1 MQNQKRLLDGG
12 KDLTKLVVTS
22 TRKQD
27 RGFTTVVLQ
36 QNELMEAFRSQ
47 EKRIQSQQ
55 NLLDGQKPLLNQLLN
70 TLKATPLRT
79 FHEAP
84 RLTYLE
90 SEDSSDGYRTPRG
103 RSPSPGASRQDQDK
117 LRQRLGDLLRT
128 LSFNSV
134 ANTAAQDAS
143 VLLHIVGNLSFGS
156 QDRAVALITSPVMQ
170 RWLTSTVSLPL
181 IVNGQM
187 FSSEGEIRQSPL
199 SYFCAKLI
207 DSILPSRKSLQA
219 AKNRGVFALHW
230 FCGQHTDFH
239 DYGPG
244 ISDYDAHPP
253 GMLSNLLGQLIVQL
267 LECPSIPQLD
277 HLPVSSNE
285 PPLSELCDLFV
296 LLVEALPRGSKLFIV
311 IDGISYYEDEERR
324 EECMEVMSMLTK
336 LTRGGPGFRNE
347 CLTKMLVTAPLRSHC
362 VQDLLEDTEILDLDE
377 YIPPNGGFTALQW
390 DMSVGRV
397 VIDT

>member
-36 QNELMEAFRSQ
+36 QNELMDALQSQ

-55 NLLDGQKPLLNQLLN
+55 NLLEGQANVLNQMLN
-70 TLKATPLRT
+70 SLKAIPLRT
-79 FHEAP
+79 FHEPP
-84 RLTYLE
+84 RLTHLE
-90 SEDSSDGYRTPRG
+90 SEDSIDGYRTPRG
-103 RSPSPGASRQDQDK
+103 RSPSPSASQDQEK
-117 LRQRLGDLLRT
+117 FRQRLGDLLRA
-128 LSFNSV
+128 LSFDRV

-143 VLLHIVGNLSFGS
+143 TLLHIVDNLSFGS

-170 RWLTSTVSLPL
+170 KWLTSTVSLPL
-181 IVNGQM
+181 IVNGHM

-207 DSILPSRKSLQA
+207 NSILPSRTSLQA
-219 AKNRGVFALHW
+219 AKNRGVFAVNW
-230 FCGQHTDFH
+230 FCGQHTNFN

-244 ISDYDAHPP
+244 MSDYDAHPP
-253 GMLSNLLGQLIVQL
+253 GMLNNLLGQLIVQL
-267 LECPSIPQLD
+267 LECTSLPQLD
-277 HLPVSSNE
+277 HLSVSSND

-296 LLVEALPRGSKLFIV
+296 LLVEALPRGSMLFIV

-324 EECMEVMSMLTK
+324 EECMEVVSMLTEI
-336 LTRGGPGFRNE
+336 TRGGPGFRNE
-347 CLTKMLVTAPLRSHC
+347 CLTKLLVTAPLRSHC
-362 VQDLLEDTEILDLDE
+362 VQDLFEDTEILDLDE

-397 VIDT
+397 IIDT

>member
-1 MQNQKRLLDGG
+1 MQNQKRLVDGG

-36 QNELMEAFRSQ
+36 QNELMEALRSQ
-47 EKRIQSQQ
+47 EKRI
-55 NLLDGQKPLLNQLLN
+55 LEGQANLLNQMLN
-70 TLKATPLRT
+70 TLKATPPRT
-79 FHEAP
+79 FHGLP
-84 RLTYLE
+84 KLTHLE
-90 SEDSSDGYRTPRG
+90 SEDSIDGYRTPRG
-103 RSPSPGASRQDQDK
+103 HSPFPGASQDQEQS
-117 LRQRLGDLLRT
+117 RQRLGNLLRA
-128 LSFNSV
+128 LNFDPIP
-134 ANTAAQDAS
+134 NTAAQDTS
-143 VLLHIVGNLSFGS
+143 TLLHIVGNLSFGS

-181 IVNGQM
+181 IVNGHM

-207 DSILPSRKSLQA
+207 NSILPSKTSLQA
-219 AKNRGVFALHW
+219 AKNRGVFAVNW
-230 FCGQHTDFH
+230 FCGQHTNFN

-253 GMLSNLLGQLIVQL
+253 GMLSNMLGQLIEQL
-267 LECPSIPQLD
+267 FECPSIPQLD
-277 HLPVSSNE
+277 HMSVSSNN

-296 LLVEALPRGSKLFIV
+296 LLVEALPRGSMLFIV

-324 EECMEVMSMLTK
+324 EECMEVVSMLTEI
-336 LTRGGPGFRNE
+336 TRGGPGFRNE
-347 CLTKMLVTAPLRSHC
+347 CLTKLLVTAPLRSHC
-362 VQDLLEDTEILDLDE
+362 VQDLFEDTEILDLDE

-390 DMSVGRV
+390 EMSVGRV
-397 VIDT
+397 ILDT